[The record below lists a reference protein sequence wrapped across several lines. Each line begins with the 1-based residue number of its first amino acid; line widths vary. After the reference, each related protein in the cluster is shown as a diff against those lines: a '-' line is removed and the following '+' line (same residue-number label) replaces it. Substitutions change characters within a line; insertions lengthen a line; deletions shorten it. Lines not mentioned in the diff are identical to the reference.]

1 MPYKNPERK
10 HQWEREHR
18 EQRNAVRKTQ
28 RHNRRSGQH
37 SAPKPV
43 IDIVAALR
51 SHRKPPPNPVSNE
64 PKSSWKTILGWAL
77 GIGVVVIAIFAGAG
91 GIDTGT
97 NGSGK

>member
-10 HQWEREHR
+10 RQWEREHR

-28 RHNRRSGQH
+28 RHNERSGQH

-51 SHRKPPPNPVSNE
+51 SHRKPPSNPVSNE